1 MLHYNNILTS
11 NTSFLDKRFPNS
23 LSSPFALISSESI
36 DAVGC
41 DACGFLDQNLYFQ
54 AFGSLLRVVA
64 PLNVVDY
71 TVSSPVRQCISV
83 GDVIVV
89 LNDQLQ
95 IVTPTTK
102 TFDIMATSICSDGIS
117 VYVTTTTGLYRLDVW
132 NSDLKLI
139 KNGNFITCIA
149 DAHNKMFY
157 CASSCEVQVFSI
169 TSKGL
174 MYIKTFS
181 FQYKSICSI
190 CIGCNPYLF
199 GVSFD
204 NGERVGVS
212 FDFKT
217 YLQTLIENLWLLGVL
232 EINDKI
238 VVCIG
243 HFQQCDGELTEIK
256 EVIPINQPTDV
267 QHKRKILFNGIQDEL
282 RIMTENAIQHVVWRT
297 PFYLLDDNEVQSLIM
312 DSSDKLFLF
321 QNTFNVTQSPIRL
334 TCIILS
340 NILPNKDKLL
350 STLLN
355 LSPESINLVIDVSF
369 YMLQVYKNFTQQNI
383 GNIDDINGINEMNQF
398 INRIHQ
404 FMNMLKVIIENKTI
418 IQLPETLLTLSFKK
432 ILEDTTI
439 DIQFKNFITS
449 TVLQSKKFGLVPL
462 FLKSPLFF
470 DLTEI
475 ITKDSFI
482 TSNTN
487 IRSSNVLSLL
497 RIHESVAE
505 ETIKKMISLH
515 LHKKAAELLKLLE
528 LPQDSNLITLFI
540 HLLENEPEDIKSDCE
555 TLLSLN
561 KNGYSILENKQSKDE
576 SKHACEL
583 LKTIKDNA
591 KNLTLEELEKLVIK
605 VLCLTCGMKDT
616 SIAQE
621 AKLIGDQI
629 KRQKSIKNEVSKQM
643 QLMTTGELPKELQ
656 SINSERL
663 KYLLNVGEL
672 EIIEQQKGILEKIL
686 ERKGKKE
693 DEIKKKK

>member
-1 MLHYNNILTS
+1 
-11 NTSFLDKRFPNS
+11 
-23 LSSPFALISSESI
+23 
-36 DAVGC
+36 
-41 DACGFLDQNLYFQ
+41 
-54 AFGSLLRVVA
+54 
-64 PLNVVDY
+64 
-71 TVSSPVRQCISV
+71 
-83 GDVIVV
+83 
-89 LNDQLQ
+89 
-95 IVTPTTK
+95 
-102 TFDIMATSICSDGIS
+102 MATSICSDGIS
-117 VYVTTTTGLYRLDVW
+117 VYVTTTTGLYRLD
-132 NSDLKLI
+132 
-139 KNGNFITCIA
+139 
-149 DAHNKMFY
+149 
-157 CASSCEVQVFSI
+157 
-169 TSKGL
+169 
-174 MYIKTFS
+174 
-181 FQYKSICSI
+181 
-190 CIGCNPYLF
+190 
-199 GVSFD
+199 
-204 NGERVGVS
+204 
-212 FDFKT
+212 
-217 YLQTLIENLWLLGVL
+217 
-232 EINDKI
+232 
-238 VVCIG
+238 
-243 HFQQCDGELTEIK
+243 QCDGELTEIK

-282 RIMTENAIQHVVWRT
+282 H
-297 PFYLLDDNEVQSLIM
+297 DNEVQSLTM

-355 LSPESINLVIDVSF
+355 LSLESINLVIDVSF
-369 YMLQVYKNFTQQNI
+369 YMLHIYNNFTQQNI

-404 FMNMLKVIIENKTI
+404 FMNML
-418 IQLPETLLTLSFKK
+418 K

-505 ETIKKMISLH
+505 ETIKENDFITSSQ
-515 LHKKAAELLKLLE
+515 KAAELLK

-576 SKHACEL
+576 SKHAL
-583 LKTIKDNA
+583 
-591 KNLTLEELEKLVIK
+591 IK

-693 DEIKKKK
+693 DEIKKKIVFNPF